1 MFLFQFLTRAR
12 VISKKNLK
20 PKRLKSLKV
29 IKIKILI
36 TTIIATITTIIIIQ
50 TTIIIQAPTMLTI
63 IMEEIL
69 VQLPL
74 GAM

>member
-1 MFLFQFLTRAR
+1 MFLFLYLTRAR
-12 VISKKNLK
+12 VTSNKNLK
-20 PKRLKSLKV
+20 LKRLKSLKIII
-29 IKIKILI
+29 IKMLI
-36 TTIIATITTIIIIQ
+36 ITIIIATTITTIIM
-50 TTIIIQAPTMLTI
+50 QAPTMPTT

>member
-1 MFLFQFLTRAR
+1 MFLFQYLTRAR

-29 IKIKILI
+29 IKIKMLI
-36 TTIIATITTIIIIQ
+36 TIIITITTIIIIQ
-50 TTIIIQAPTMLTI
+50 TTITRQAPTIPTT

>member
-1 MFLFQFLTRAR
+1 MFLFQYLTRAR

-29 IKIKILI
+29 IKIKMLI
-36 TTIIATITTIIIIQ
+36 TIIITTSLIITITTIIM
-50 TTIIIQAPTMLTI
+50 QAPTMLTI